1 MNTKKK
7 TSITN
12 TFLFQQEMF
21 TCTRY
26 DDSIECA
33 DSPKY
38 YELNK
43 SFGIPE
49 KEDPPVV
56 EETQQEIEES
66 RKVLE

>member
-1 MNTKKK
+1 
-7 TSITN
+7 
-12 TFLFQQEMF
+12 MF

-49 KEDPPVV
+49 KEELPIV
-56 EETQQEIEES
+56 EETPQEIEES